1 MAARDYYE
9 VLGVGKNASQDE
21 LKKAFRRLAKDHHP
35 DRNPNDPGAE
45 ERFKE
50 INEAYAVLSDPDK
63 RKQYDR
69 VGNTDA
75 FHRQYSTEDIFRGA
89 DFSSIFEDIGIGVGG
104 ASDFFSSLFGGR
116 PGARRGPQQRGR
128 AGGPFGGDPRAA
140 QPQKGQDLTHELTI
154 GFEEAVHGSERRVAL
169 MMGGEEVAF
178 NVRIPAGVET
188 GQKLRVRG
196 KGAMGP
202 SGQRGDL
209 MLNIV
214 VSPHPIYRREGRDL
228 HVDHVISLGEAVLG
242 TSIEVPSLDGP
253 KRLKVPAGTQP
264 QAKLRLRGLGITPKG
279 GEPGDLYVHLN
290 VHIPSPTELTP
301 EQRQVFEQLRAAT
314 ETA

>member
-1 MAARDYYE
+1 
-9 VLGVGKNASQDE
+9 
-21 LKKAFRRLAKDHHP
+21 
-35 DRNPNDPGAE
+35 
-45 ERFKE
+45 
-50 INEAYAVLSDPDK
+50 
-63 RKQYDR
+63 
-69 VGNTDA
+69 
-75 FHRQYSTEDIFRGA
+75 
-89 DFSSIFEDIGIGVGG
+89 
-104 ASDFFSSLFGGR
+104 
-116 PGARRGPQQRGR
+116 
-128 AGGPFGGDPRAA
+128 
-140 QPQKGQDLTHELTI
+140 
-154 GFEEAVHGSERRVAL
+154 
-169 MMGGEEVAF
+169 
-178 NVRIPAGVET
+178 
-188 GQKLRVRG
+188 
-196 KGAMGP
+196 MGP